1 MFSKLQNF
9 KSHYTSFPEMKFC
22 KWVFPCKQQMD
33 STCVSWTWRT
43 HLTNFTWGRHYLT
56 GWNRCVT
63 GGRRVIAVNT
73 QCCGGRGQPNDCGHK
88 YRRQVKV
95 DFHWNQS
102 GRPVQVPSL
111 FFKKLFRKFCVHLNL
126 QSTELSDKRNR
137 QVHEMD
143 LTVLKWVSHRLYKHF
158 GQ

>member
-1 MFSKLQNF
+1 MSSRNSRRMFTCGSANF
-9 KSHYTSFPEMKFC
+9 FFQATLTGNPFTLDTIFWIQSSPNYKTSSLTTRRFQKFC
-22 KWVFPCKQQMD
+22 KWVFPWKQQMD

-56 GWNRCVT
+56 GRNRCVT

-73 QCCGGRGQPNDCGHK
+73 QFCGGRGQPNDCGHK

-111 FFKKLFRKFCVHLNL
+111 FF
-126 QSTELSDKRNR
+126 
-137 QVHEMD
+137 
-143 LTVLKWVSHRLYKHF
+143 
-158 GQ
+158 